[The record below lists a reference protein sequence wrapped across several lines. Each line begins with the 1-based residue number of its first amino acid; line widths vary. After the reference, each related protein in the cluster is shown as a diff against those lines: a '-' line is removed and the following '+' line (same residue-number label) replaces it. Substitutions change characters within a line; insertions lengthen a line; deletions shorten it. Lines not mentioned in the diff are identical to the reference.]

1 MYLRWSEE
9 RKIVMYSD
17 FLKKL
22 IDLCFGFFI
31 LISLTPLLILISCFV
46 FFSMGR
52 PIFFK
57 QERIGKNNIPF
68 IMYKFRTMR
77 EPKNGENRLLSD
89 VDRVTKIGAFL
100 RKTSLD
106 ELPEIINVI
115 KGEMSLV
122 GPRPLLDLHLEL
134 FDDQQ
139 LRRHDVKPGMTGL
152 AQVMGRQSLS
162 FTQRTALDVKYVD
175 NLSLW
180 LDIKIIVKTILV
192 VLGADGIKTGQKFE
206 EVDDVG
212 LKDLIEKKQKEIEK

>member
-1 MYLRWSEE
+1 MYRD
-9 RKIVMYSD
+9 Y
-17 FLKKL
+17 LKSI
-22 IDLCFGFFI
+22 IDIFFGFIIFI
-31 LISLTPLLILISCFV
+31 LLLPILLLLSFFV
-46 FFSMGR
+46 FFSMGS

-57 QERIGKNNIPF
+57 QERIGKNNKPF

-77 EPKNGENRLLSD
+77 EPKEGENRLLSD
-89 VDRVTKIGAFL
+89 ADRVTKVGAFL

-134 FDDQQ
+134 FNDQQ
-139 LRRHDVKPGMTGL
+139 LKRHDVKPGMTGL

-162 FTQRTALDVKYVD
+162 FTQRTDLDVKYVD

-212 LKDLIEKKQKEIEK
+212 LKELIEKKQKESEK

>member
-1 MYLRWSEE
+1 MYRE
-9 RKIVMYSD
+9 Y
-17 FLKKL
+17 LKS
-22 IDLCFGFFI
+22 IMDIFFGFIIFI
-31 LISLTPLLILISCFV
+31 LLLPILFLLSFFV
-46 FFSMGR
+46 FFSMGS

-57 QERIGKNNIPF
+57 QERIGKNNKPF

-77 EPKNGENRLLSD
+77 EPKEGENRLLSD
-89 VDRVTKIGAFL
+89 ADRVTKVGAFL

-134 FDDQQ
+134 FNVQQ
-139 LRRHDVKPGMTGL
+139 LKRHNVKPGMTGL

-162 FTQRTALDVKYVD
+162 FTQRTDLDVKYVE

-180 LDIKIIVKTILV
+180 LDIKIIIKTILV

-212 LKDLIEKKQKEIEK
+212 LKDLIEKKQKESEK

>member
-1 MYLRWSEE
+1 MYRD
-9 RKIVMYSD
+9 Y
-17 FLKKL
+17 LKS
-22 IDLCFGFFI
+22 IMDIFFGFIIFI
-31 LISLTPLLILISCFV
+31 LLLPILLLLSFFV
-46 FFSMGR
+46 FFSMGS

-57 QERIGKNNIPF
+57 QERIGKNNKPF

-77 EPKNGENRLLSD
+77 EPKEGENRLLSD
-89 VDRVTKIGAFL
+89 ADRVTKVGAFL

-134 FDDQQ
+134 FNDQQ
-139 LRRHDVKPGMTGL
+139 LKRHDVKPGMTGL

-162 FTQRTALDVKYVD
+162 FTQRTDLDVKYVD

-212 LKDLIEKKQKEIEK
+212 LKDLIEKKQKESEK

>member
-1 MYLRWSEE
+1 MYKNYLKSGLD
-9 RKIVMYSD
+9 I
-17 FLKKL
+17 FL
-22 IDLCFGFFI
+22 GFIIFI
-31 LISLTPLLILISCFV
+31 LLLPILLLLSFFV
-46 FFSMGR
+46 FISMGS

-57 QERIGKNNIPF
+57 QERIGKNNKPF

-77 EPKNGENRLLSD
+77 EPKEGENRLLSD
-89 VDRVTKIGAFL
+89 ADRVTKVGAFL

-162 FTQRTALDVKYVD
+162 FTQRTALDVKYVE

-212 LKDLIEKKQKEIEK
+212 LKDLIEKKQKESEK

>member
-1 MYLRWSEE
+1 MY
-9 RKIVMYSD
+9 KGY
-17 FLKKL
+17 LKNL
-22 IDLCFGFFI
+22 IDLFCGFFI
-31 LISLTPLLILISCFV
+31 LLLLIPVLMLLSLFV
-46 FFSMGR
+46 FLSMGS
-52 PIFFK
+52 PIFFR
-57 QERIGKNNIPF
+57 QERIGKNNKPF

-77 EPKNGENRLLSD
+77 EPKDGENRLLSD
-89 VDRVTKIGAFL
+89 ADRVTKIGAFL

-134 FDDQQ
+134 FSEKQ
-139 LRRHDVKPGMTGL
+139 LKRHDVKPGMTGL

-162 FTQRTALDVKYVD
+162 FTQRTDLDVKYVE

-180 LDIKIIVKTILV
+180 LDMKIIIKTILV

-212 LKDLIEKKQKEIEK
+212 LKDLIEKKQKESEK

>member
-1 MYLRWSEE
+1 MYRD
-9 RKIVMYSD
+9 Y
-17 FLKKL
+17 LKSI
-22 IDLCFGFFI
+22 IDIFFGFIIFI
-31 LISLTPLLILISCFV
+31 LLLPILLLLSFFV
-46 FFSMGR
+46 FFSMGS

-57 QERIGKNNIPF
+57 QERIGKNNKPF

-77 EPKNGENRLLSD
+77 EPKEGENRLLSD
-89 VDRVTKIGAFL
+89 ADRVTKVGAFL

-134 FDDQQ
+134 FNDQQ
-139 LRRHDVKPGMTGL
+139 LKRHDVKPGMTGL

-162 FTQRTALDVKYVD
+162 FTQRTDLDVKYVE

-212 LKDLIEKKQKEIEK
+212 LKDLIEKKQKESEK

>member
-1 MYLRWSEE
+1 MY
-9 RKIVMYSD
+9 KGY
-17 FLKKL
+17 LKNI
-22 IDLCFGFFI
+22 IDLFLGLLIFI
-31 LISLTPLLILISCFV
+31 VLMPLLMLLSLFV
-46 FFSMGR
+46 FLSMGS
-52 PIFFK
+52 PILFK
-57 QERIGKNNIPF
+57 QERIGKNNKSF

-77 EPKNGENRLLSD
+77 EPQKGENRLLSD
-89 VDRVTKIGAFL
+89 ADRVTKVGAFL

-134 FDDQQ
+134 FDEKQ
-139 LRRHDVKPGMTGL
+139 LTRHNIKPGMTGL

-162 FTQRTALDVKYVD
+162 FTQRIDLDVKYVE

-212 LKDLIEKKQKEIEK
+212 LKDLIEKKQKESEK

>member
-1 MYLRWSEE
+1 MYRD
-9 RKIVMYSD
+9 Y
-17 FLKKL
+17 LKN
-22 IDLCFGFFI
+22 IMDIFCGFIIFI
-31 LISLTPLLILISCFV
+31 LLLPILLILSFFV
-46 FFSMGR
+46 FFSMGS

-57 QERIGKNNIPF
+57 QERIGRNNIPF

-77 EPKNGENRLLSD
+77 EPKEGENRLLSD
-89 VDRVTKIGAFL
+89 ADRVTKVGAFL

-134 FDDQQ
+134 FNDQQ
-139 LRRHDVKPGMTGL
+139 LKRHDVKPGMTGL

-162 FTQRTALDVKYVD
+162 FTQRTALDVKYVE

-180 LDIKIIVKTILV
+180 LDIKIVVKTILV

-212 LKDLIEKKQKEIEK
+212 LKDLIEKKQKESEK

>member
-1 MYLRWSEE
+1 MYKDYLKSIMD
-9 RKIVMYSD
+9 IV
-17 FLKKL
+17 L
-22 IDLCFGFFI
+22 GFIIFI
-31 LISLTPLLILISCFV
+31 LFLPILLLLSFFV
-46 FFSMGR
+46 FFSMGS

-57 QERIGKNNIPF
+57 QERIGKKNKPF

-77 EPKNGENRLLSD
+77 EPKEGENRLLSD
-89 VDRVTKIGAFL
+89 ADRVTKVGKFL

-134 FDDQQ
+134 FDENQ
-139 LRRHDVKPGMTGL
+139 LRRHNVKPGMTGL

-162 FTQRTALDVKYVD
+162 FTQRTDLDVKYVED
-175 NLSLW
+175 LSLW
-180 LDIKIIVKTILV
+180 LDVKIIIKTILV

-212 LKDLIEKKQKEIEK
+212 LKDLIEKKQKESEK

>member
-1 MYLRWSEE
+1 MYLKLKSLLD
-9 RKIVMYSD
+9 I
-17 FLKKL
+17 FLS
-22 IDLCFGFFI
+22 I
-31 LISLTPLLILISCFV
+31 LVLLLIFPILLLLSCAIFV
-46 FFSMGR
+46 SMGS

-57 QERIGKNNIPF
+57 QERIGKNNKPF

-77 EPKNGENRLLSD
+77 EPKEGENRLLSD
-89 VDRVTKIGAFL
+89 AGRVTKVGAFL

-115 KGEMSLV
+115 KGNMSLV

-134 FDDQQ
+134 FSKEQ
-139 LRRHDVKPGMTGL
+139 LKRHDVKPGMTGL

-162 FTQRTALDVKYVD
+162 FTQRTDLDVKYVE
-175 NLSLW
+175 NLSFW

-212 LKDLIEKKQKEIEK
+212 LKDLIEKKQKESEK

>member
-1 MYLRWSEE
+1 MYV
-9 RKIVMYSD
+9 KVKP
-17 FLKKL
+17 FLDIFL
-22 IDLCFGFFI
+22 SI
-31 LISLTPLLILISCFV
+31 LIFLLILPFLLILSCAIL
-46 FFSMGR
+46 FSMGS
-52 PIFFK
+52 PIFFR
-57 QERIGKNNIPF
+57 QERIGKNNKPF

-77 EPKNGENRLLSD
+77 EPKGGENRLLSD
-89 VDRVTKIGAFL
+89 ADRVTKLGAFL

-134 FDDQQ
+134 FDENQK
-139 LRRHDVKPGMTGL
+139 RRHDVNPGMTGL

-162 FTQRTALDVKYVD
+162 FTQRTNLDVKYVD

-180 LDIKIIVKTILV
+180 LDVKIIVKTILV
-192 VLGADGIKTGQKFE
+192 VLGADGIKTGQNFE

-212 LKDLIEKKQKEIEK
+212 LKDLIEKKQKESEK

>member
-1 MYLRWSEE
+1 MYKS
-9 RKIVMYSD
+9 Y
-17 FLKKL
+17 LKNI
-22 IDLCFGFFI
+22 IDLFCGLFIFIFLIPI
-31 LISLTPLLILISCFV
+31 LIILSILV
-46 FFSMGR
+46 FLSMGS

-57 QERIGKNNIPF
+57 QERIGKNNKPF

-77 EPKNGENRLLSD
+77 EPKEGENRLLSD
-89 VDRVTKIGAFL
+89 ADRVTKVGAFL

-134 FDDQQ
+134 FNDQQ
-139 LRRHDVKPGMTGL
+139 LKRHDVKPGMTGL

-162 FTQRTALDVKYVD
+162 FTQRTDLDVKYVD

-212 LKDLIEKKQKEIEK
+212 LKDLIEKKQKESEK

>member
-1 MYLRWSEE
+1 MYIKFKNFLD
-9 RKIVMYSD
+9 IVVSIIT
-17 FLKKL
+17 F
-22 IDLCFGFFI
+22 
-31 LISLTPLLILISCFV
+31 LLILPILLILSCAV
-46 FFSMGR
+46 LLSMGS
-52 PIFFK
+52 PVLFK
-57 QERIGKNNIPF
+57 QQRIGKNNKPF

-77 EPKNGENRLLSD
+77 EPKEGENRLLSD
-89 VDRVTKIGAFL
+89 ADRVTKVGVFL

-134 FDDQQ
+134 FNDRQ
-139 LRRHDVKPGMTGL
+139 LKRHDVKPGMTGL

-162 FTQRTALDVKYVD
+162 FTQRTDLDVKYVE
-175 NLSLW
+175 NLSFW

-212 LKDLIEKKQKEIEK
+212 LKDLIEKKQKESEK

>member
-1 MYLRWSEE
+1 MYLKLKSLLD
-9 RKIVMYSD
+9 I
-17 FLKKL
+17 FLS
-22 IDLCFGFFI
+22 I
-31 LISLTPLLILISCFV
+31 LVLLLIFPILLLLSCAIFV
-46 FFSMGR
+46 SMGS

-57 QERIGKNNIPF
+57 QERIGKKNKPF

-77 EPKNGENRLLSD
+77 EPKEGENRLLSD
-89 VDRVTKIGAFL
+89 TDRVTKVGAFL

-162 FTQRTALDVKYVD
+162 FTQRTDLDVKYVD

-212 LKDLIEKKQKEIEK
+212 LKDLIEKKQKESEK

>member
-1 MYLRWSEE
+1 MYLKLKSVLD
-9 RKIVMYSD
+9 I
-17 FLKKL
+17 FLS
-22 IDLCFGFFI
+22 I
-31 LISLTPLLILISCFV
+31 LVLLLIFPILLLLSCAIFV
-46 FFSMGR
+46 SMGS

-57 QERIGKNNIPF
+57 QERIGKNNKPF

-77 EPKNGENRLLSD
+77 EPKDGENRLLSD
-89 VDRVTKIGAFL
+89 ADRVTKVGAFL

-134 FDDQQ
+134 FNDQQ

-162 FTQRTALDVKYVD
+162 FTQRTDLDVKYVE

-180 LDIKIIVKTILV
+180 LDVKIIVKTILV
-192 VLGADGIKTGQKFE
+192 VL
-206 EVDDVG
+206 
-212 LKDLIEKKQKEIEK
+212 

>member
-1 MYLRWSEE
+1 MYKS
-9 RKIVMYSD
+9 Y
-17 FLKKL
+17 LKNI
-22 IDLCFGFFI
+22 IDLFCGLFIFI
-31 LISLTPLLILISCFV
+31 LLIPILIILSILV
-46 FFSMGR
+46 FLSIGS

-57 QERIGKNNIPF
+57 QERIGKNNKPF
-68 IMYKFRTMR
+68 IMYKFRTIR
-77 EPKNGENRLLSD
+77 EPKDGENRLSSD
-89 VDRVTKIGAFL
+89 ADRVTKVGAFL

-134 FDDQQ
+134 FNDQQ
-139 LRRHDVKPGMTGL
+139 LKRHDVKPGMTGL

-162 FTQRTALDVKYVD
+162 FTQRTDLDVKYVD

-180 LDIKIIVKTILV
+180 LDIKIIIKTVLV

-212 LKDLIEKKQKEIEK
+212 LKDLIEKKQKESEK

>member
-1 MYLRWSEE
+1 MYLKLKSVLD
-9 RKIVMYSD
+9 I
-17 FLKKL
+17 FLS
-22 IDLCFGFFI
+22 I
-31 LISLTPLLILISCFV
+31 LVLLLIFPILLLLSCAIFV
-46 FFSMGR
+46 SMGS

-57 QERIGKNNIPF
+57 QERIGKNNKPF

-77 EPKNGENRLLSD
+77 EPKEGENRLLSD
-89 VDRVTKIGAFL
+89 ADRVTKVGTFL

-134 FDDQQ
+134 FNDQQ
-139 LRRHDVKPGMTGL
+139 LKRHDVKPGMTGL

-162 FTQRTALDVKYVD
+162 FTQRTDLDVKYVE

-180 LDIKIIVKTILV
+180 LDIKIIIKTILV

-212 LKDLIEKKQKEIEK
+212 LKDLIEKKQKESEK

>member
-1 MYLRWSEE
+1 MD
-9 RKIVMYSD
+9 I
-17 FLKKL
+17 F
-22 IDLCFGFFI
+22 FGFIIFI
-31 LISLTPLLILISCFV
+31 LLLPILLLLSFFV
-46 FFSMGR
+46 FFSMGS

-57 QERIGKNNIPF
+57 QERIGKNNKPF

-77 EPKNGENRLLSD
+77 EPKEGENRLLSD
-89 VDRVTKIGAFL
+89 ADRVTKVGAFL

-134 FDDQQ
+134 FNDQQ
-139 LRRHDVKPGMTGL
+139 LKRYDVKPGMTGL

-162 FTQRTALDVKYVD
+162 FTQRTDLDVKYVD

-212 LKDLIEKKQKEIEK
+212 LKDLIEKKQKESEK

>member
-1 MYLRWSEE
+1 MYRD
-9 RKIVMYSD
+9 Y
-17 FLKKL
+17 LKS
-22 IDLCFGFFI
+22 IMDIFFGFIIFI
-31 LISLTPLLILISCFV
+31 LLLPILLLLSFFV
-46 FFSMGR
+46 FFSMGS

-57 QERIGKNNIPF
+57 QERIGKNNKPF

-77 EPKNGENRLLSD
+77 EPKEGENRLLSD
-89 VDRVTKIGAFL
+89 ADRVTKVGAFL

-134 FDDQQ
+134 FNDQQ
-139 LRRHDVKPGMTGL
+139 LKRHDVKPGMTGL

-162 FTQRTALDVKYVD
+162 FTQRTDLDVKYVD
-175 NLSLW
+175 KLSLW

-212 LKDLIEKKQKEIEK
+212 LKDLIEKKHKESEK

>member
-1 MYLRWSEE
+1 MY
-9 RKIVMYSD
+9 
-17 FLKKL
+17 KL
-22 IDLCFGFFI
+22 YFKNIIDLFCGFFI
-31 LISLTPLLILISCFV
+31 FLLLIPILIILSLFV
-46 FFSMGR
+46 FFSMGN

-57 QERIGKNNIPF
+57 QERIGKNNKPF

-77 EPKNGENRLLSD
+77 EPKKGENRLLSD
-89 VDRVTKIGAFL
+89 ADRVTKVGAFL

-134 FDDQQ
+134 FSEEQ
-139 LRRHDVKPGMTGL
+139 LKRHDVKPGMTGL

-162 FTQRTALDVKYVD
+162 FTQRTDLDVKYVE

-180 LDIKIIVKTILV
+180 LDIKIIVKTVLV

-206 EVDDVG
+206 EIDDVG
-212 LKDLIEKKQKEIEK
+212 LKDLIEKKQKESEK

>member
-1 MYLRWSEE
+1 MY
-9 RKIVMYSD
+9 KHIAKNYIDIV
-17 FLKKL
+17 L
-22 IDLCFGFFI
+22 GI
-31 LISLTPLLILISCFV
+31 LIFIILIPFLILISILI
-46 FFSMGR
+46 FFSMGS

-57 QERIGKNNIPF
+57 QERIGKNNKPF

-77 EPKNGENRLLSD
+77 EPKKGENRLLSD
-89 VDRVTKIGAFL
+89 ADRVTKVGAFL

-134 FDDQQ
+134 FSEEQ
-139 LRRHDVKPGMTGL
+139 LKRHDVKPGMTGL

-162 FTQRTALDVKYVD
+162 FTQRTDLDVKYVE
-175 NLSLW
+175 NLSVW
-180 LDIKIIVKTILV
+180 LDIKIIVKTVLV

-206 EVDDVG
+206 EIDDVG
-212 LKDLIEKKQKEIEK
+212 LKDLIEKKQKESEK

>member
-1 MYLRWSEE
+1 MYKS
-9 RKIVMYSD
+9 Y
-17 FLKKL
+17 LKNI
-22 IDLCFGFFI
+22 IDLFCGLFIFI
-31 LISLTPLLILISCFV
+31 LLIPILIILSILV
-46 FFSMGR
+46 FLSMGS

-57 QERIGKNNIPF
+57 QERIGKNNKPF

-77 EPKNGENRLLSD
+77 EPKDGENRLLSD
-89 VDRVTKIGAFL
+89 ADRVTKVGAFL

-134 FDDQQ
+134 FNDQQ
-139 LRRHDVKPGMTGL
+139 LKRHDVKPGMTGL

-162 FTQRTALDVKYVD
+162 FTQRTDLDVKYVE

-180 LDIKIIVKTILV
+180 LDIKIIIKTVLV

-212 LKDLIEKKQKEIEK
+212 LKDLIEKKQKESEK

>member
-1 MYLRWSEE
+1 MY
-9 RKIVMYSD
+9 KCY
-17 FLKKL
+17 LKNL
-22 IDLCFGFFI
+22 IDLFLGFLIFI
-31 LISLTPLLILISCFV
+31 LLIPLLMLLSLFV
-46 FFSMGR
+46 FFSMGS

-57 QERIGKNNIPF
+57 QERIGKNNKPF

-77 EPKNGENRLLSD
+77 EPKEGENRLLSD
-89 VDRVTKIGAFL
+89 ADRVTKVGAFL

-139 LRRHDVKPGMTGL
+139 SRRHDVKPGMTGL

-162 FTQRTALDVKYVD
+162 FTQRTALDVKYVE

-212 LKDLIEKKQKEIEK
+212 LKDLIEKKQKESEK

>member
-1 MYLRWSEE
+1 MY
-9 RKIVMYSD
+9 KCY
-17 FLKKL
+17 LKNF
-22 IDLCFGFFI
+22 IDLFFGFFI
-31 LISLTPLLILISCFV
+31 FIFLIPVLVVLSIFV
-46 FFSMGR
+46 FISMGS

-57 QERIGKNNIPF
+57 QERIGKNNKPF

-77 EPKNGENRLLSD
+77 EPKEGENRLLSD
-89 VDRVTKIGAFL
+89 ADRVTKVGAFL

-162 FTQRTALDVKYVD
+162 FTQRTALDVKYVE

-212 LKDLIEKKQKEIEK
+212 LKDLIEKKQKESEK

>member
-1 MYLRWSEE
+1 MYKS
-9 RKIVMYSD
+9 Y
-17 FLKKL
+17 LKNI
-22 IDLCFGFFI
+22 IDLFCGLFIFI
-31 LISLTPLLILISCFV
+31 LLIPILIILSILV
-46 FFSMGR
+46 FLSMGS

-57 QERIGKNNIPF
+57 QERIGKNNKPF

-77 EPKNGENRLLSD
+77 EPKDGENRLLSD
-89 VDRVTKIGAFL
+89 ADRVTKIGAFL

-106 ELPEIINVI
+106 ELPEIINVV

-134 FDDQQ
+134 FSKKQ
-139 LRRHDVKPGMTGL
+139 LKRHDVKPGMTGL

-162 FTQRTALDVKYVD
+162 FKQRTDLDVKYVE

-212 LKDLIEKKQKEIEK
+212 LKDLIEKKQKESEK

>member
-1 MYLRWSEE
+1 MYRN
-9 RKIVMYSD
+9 Y
-17 FLKKL
+17 LKS
-22 IDLCFGFFI
+22 IMDIFFGFIIFI
-31 LISLTPLLILISCFV
+31 LLLPILLLLSIFV
-46 FFSMGR
+46 FFSMGS

-57 QERIGKNNIPF
+57 QERIGKNNKPF

-77 EPKNGENRLLSD
+77 EPKEGENRLLSD
-89 VDRVTKIGAFL
+89 ADRVTKVGAFL

-134 FDDQQ
+134 FNDQQ
-139 LRRHDVKPGMTGL
+139 LKRHDVKPGMTGL

-162 FTQRTALDVKYVD
+162 FTQRTDLDVKYVE

-180 LDIKIIVKTILV
+180 LDIKIIIKTILV

-212 LKDLIEKKQKEIEK
+212 LKDLIEKKQKESEK

>member
-1 MYLRWSEE
+1 MYKS
-9 RKIVMYSD
+9 Y
-17 FLKKL
+17 LKNI
-22 IDLCFGFFI
+22 IDLFCGLFIFI
-31 LISLTPLLILISCFV
+31 LLIPILIILSILV
-46 FFSMGR
+46 FLSIGS

-57 QERIGKNNIPF
+57 QERIGKNNKPF

-77 EPKNGENRLLSD
+77 EPKDGENRLLSD
-89 VDRVTKIGAFL
+89 ADRVTKVGAFL

-134 FDDQQ
+134 FNDQQ
-139 LRRHDVKPGMTGL
+139 LKRHDVKPGMTGL

-162 FTQRTALDVKYVD
+162 FTQRTDLDVKYVE

-180 LDIKIIVKTILV
+180 LDIKIIIKTVLV

-212 LKDLIEKKQKEIEK
+212 LKDLIEKKQKESEK

>member
-1 MYLRWSEE
+1 MYRD
-9 RKIVMYSD
+9 Y
-17 FLKKL
+17 LKS
-22 IDLCFGFFI
+22 IMDIFFGFII
-31 LISLTPLLILISCFV
+31 LILLLPILLLLSIFV
-46 FFSMGR
+46 FFSMGS

-57 QERIGKNNIPF
+57 QERIGRNNKPF

-77 EPKNGENRLLSD
+77 EPKEGENRLLSD
-89 VDRVTKIGAFL
+89 ADRVTKVGAFL

-134 FDDQQ
+134 FIDRQ
-139 LRRHDVKPGMTGL
+139 LKRHDVKPGMTGL

-162 FTQRTALDVKYVD
+162 FTQRTDLDVKYVD

-212 LKDLIEKKQKEIEK
+212 LKDLIEKKQKESEK

>member
-1 MYLRWSEE
+1 MY
-9 RKIVMYSD
+9 KGY
-17 FLKKL
+17 LKNL
-22 IDLCFGFFI
+22 IDLFCGFLI
-31 LISLTPLLILISCFV
+31 LISLIPVLALLSLFV
-46 FFSMGR
+46 LVSMGS

-57 QERIGKNNIPF
+57 QERIGKNNKPF
-68 IMYKFRTMR
+68 IMNKFRTMR
-77 EPKNGENRLLSD
+77 EPKDGENRLLSD
-89 VDRVTKIGAFL
+89 ADRVTKLGTFL

-134 FDDQQ
+134 FNENQK
-139 LRRHDVKPGMTGL
+139 RRHDVKPGMTGL

-162 FTQRTALDVKYVD
+162 FTQRTNLDVKYVD

-180 LDIKIIVKTILV
+180 LDVKIIVKTILV
-192 VLGADGIKTGQKFE
+192 VLGADGIKTGQNFE

-212 LKDLIEKKQKEIEK
+212 LKDLIEKKQKESEK